1 MTNDLA
7 ILTLTVWLT
16 TVIWAGIAV
25 QGRPRI
31 YRIYASP
38 VEKVDVDPERVK
50 ELTDWNSA
58 QLALT
63 LCHSE
68 LNCHAVLTRCRIF
81 LAITFVQAGVIFLL
95 LQ

>member
-1 MTNDLA
+1 MTNALA

-16 TVIWAGIAV
+16 TVIWALIAV
-25 QGRPRI
+25 RGRPNV
-31 YRIYASP
+31 YRIYGKP
-38 VEKVDVDPERVK
+38 IEKVDVDPERLK
-50 ELTDWNSA
+50 ELTDWTCA
-58 QLALT
+58 ELALT

-68 LNCHAVLTRCRIF
+68 LNCHSVLTRSRIF